1 MNKRARTRLIGVTAI
16 ILLAVVAVV
25 ASGAFNGNTAY
36 SRTVEDVTGDN
47 SLVGE
52 RVKVS
57 GTVVSGSWDQNQNP
71 MKFTIRD
78 EADSAESGPTLKVVF
93 NGAVPSTFGD
103 GVVAIVTGEL
113 DKDGTITSSDM
124 ITKCPSKYESA
135 KGSLPVAD
143 LLGKGENMVG
153 KTTKVSGV
161 VKNGTIVAPGSDVRF
176 VVATAATGGD
186 EVEVAWQGALPAGM
200 VDGSKVV
207 LTGALE
213 EDGKF
218 VATDVALDE
227 AEQ

>member
-16 ILLAVVAVV
+16 ILLAVVAMV
-25 ASGAFNGNTAY
+25 ASGAFGGNTAY
-36 SRTVEDVTGDN
+36 SRTVKEVTEDK

-78 EADSAESGPTLKVVF
+78 EADAQESGPTINVVF

-103 GVVAIVTGEL
+103 GVTAIVTGEL
-113 DKDGTITSSDM
+113 DENGTVTSSDM

-135 KGSLPVAD
+135 KGSMSVTD
-143 LLGKGENMVG
+143 LLGKADTMTG
-153 KTTKVSGV
+153 KTTKISGF
-161 VKNGTIVAPGSDVRF
+161 VKKGTIVAPGGDSRF
-176 VVATAATGGD
+176 VVASETDGGD
-186 EVEVAWQGALPAGM
+186 ELPVAWEGALPAGM

-213 EDGKF
+213 ADGKF
-218 VATDVALDE
+218 VATEVALDK